1 MANLGRAATL
11 KRAPVLRRRSTR
23 RGKLPQAEP
32 LLLLAV
38 DLRHCG
44 NDVRGQRKTMFAE
57 SGLLHEAAAS
67 KAGGLGLM
75 IRAKGGRRS
84 GMAALC
90 LLHLLVETLGPY

>member
-44 NDVRGQRKTMFAE
+44 NDVRGQRETMFAE

-67 KAGGLGLM
+67 KAGGHGLM
-75 IRAKGGRRS
+75 TSRRAGG
-84 GMAALC
+84 AAAW
-90 LLHLLVETLGPY
+90 